1 MGFDE
6 LRSGEK
12 VSIFGAALIVLGSL
26 LPWASIRGPAA
37 TGLDGNGLFTLAF
50 AMVAVGLLAAG
61 ERDRTNRRA
70 VLGLG
75 VLIALVAVVSAL
87 AAGALAAPGS
97 GVYVTVVGGI
107 ALAAGSGLD
116 YSDFEAHEES
126 VEPAD

>member
-12 VSIFGAALIVLGSL
+12 VSIFGSALVVLGAL
-26 LPWASIRGPAA
+26 LPWASVRSPTA

-75 VLIALVAVVSAL
+75 VLIALVAAVSAWV
-87 AAGALAAPGS
+87 AGALAAPGS
-97 GVYVTVVGGI
+97 GVYVTVVGGT
-107 ALAAGSGLD
+107 ALAAGSSLD
-116 YSDFEAHEES
+116 YVSVDAREQS
-126 VEPAD
+126 VESAD